1 MQKWLAPALDYI
13 SRWMDFQMRMS
24 QQPGCVIAIA
34 HKHRIVLEQAFG
46 HADLARGISLTP
58 RHRFRVA
65 SHSKSYTAAGVMK
78 LREQGRLKLDD
89 AVGHYVKG
97 LNPRIARTTLGQILS
112 HSAGIVRDGKEAGQ
126 FLDRRPFL
134 SAEEL
139 MADLRAAPAIEPNTR
154 FKYSNHGFGL
164 IGLAIEAVTGEP
176 FTSWMKREIIDA
188 AGLEETHPDMPIP
201 KAAPMASGHSGRLL
215 LGRRVVIPGDYTTN
229 AIAPAGGVVS
239 TASDLALFFA
249 QLSPKA
255 GKSVLSVASRRE
267 MIRRQWR
274 NQHSSLERYYGLGTI
289 SGSLG
294 GWEWFG
300 HSGGLQ
306 GYITRTCVIPEHDL
320 AVAVLTN
327 AIDGWAGIWVD
338 GAMHILRAFSRH
350 GAPSRKVR
358 DWSGRWWSVWG
369 AVDLVPMGNKV
380 LVVGPGFIN
389 PIGDAGELEITARDQ
404 GRFAVADGYSSYGE
418 PVRRV
423 RNRAGKV
430 AEVWLAASKMLPKG
444 KIRQGDAG
452 AVWHLGRRR
461 GGAPQDA
468 QAIAA
473 QALSITPQPQPAA
486 RDPWRRRC

>member
-78 LREQGRLKLDD
+78 LREQGKLKLDD
-89 AVGHYVKG
+89 SVGHYVKG
-97 LNPRIARTTLGQILS
+97 LNPRIGRTTLAQILS

-134 SAEEL
+134 NAEEL
-139 MADLRAAPAIEPNTR
+139 MADLQAAPAVEPNTR

-164 IGLAIEAVTGEP
+164 IGLVIEAVTGEP
-176 FTSWMKREIIDA
+176 FTSWIKREIIDA
-188 AGLEETHPDMPIP
+188 AGLQETHPDMPIP
-201 KAAPMASGHSGRLL
+201 RAAPMASGHSGRLL

-249 QLSPKA
+249 QLSPKSS
-255 GKSVLSVASRRE
+255 KSVLSVASRHE
-267 MIRRQWR
+267 MVRRQWR

-289 SGSLG
+289 SGSLS

-320 AVAVLTN
+320 TVAVLTN

-423 RNRAGKV
+423 RDRAGKV
-430 AEVWLAASKMLPKG
+430 VEVWLAASKMLPEAKVAKEMHARYG
-444 KIRQGDAG
+444 TPA
-452 AVWHLGRRR
+452 AVAAARRR
-461 GGAPQDA
+461 MRKP
-468 QAIAA
+468 
-473 QALSITPQPQPAA
+473 S
-486 RDPWRRRC
+486 RRKR